1 MTKSPIQGAVYGFL
15 IDPQAQ
21 KISRIEM
28 PADLRGNLDTMYQVI
43 GCELVEVAYIND
55 QRDGVFVDEEGL
67 LKPQKYFFFI
77 EGGHQPLAGRGIVLG
92 CDEEGE
98 TIAPTVTLDWLRAN
112 VSFIERIASGITAI
126 TSPTGVRSD
135 VIESFFA

>member
-1 MTKSPIQGAVYGFL
+1 V
-15 IDPQAQ
+15 
-21 KISRIEM
+21 
-28 PADLRGNLDTMYQVI
+28 
-43 GCELVEVAYIND
+43 
-55 QRDGVFVDEEGL
+55 
-67 LKPQKYFFFI
+67 
-77 EGGHQPLAGRGIVLG
+77 VLG